1 MRRFFGF
8 VNGSF
13 FGHVVFYELIGS
25 LPMFVWFLTENY
37 HQGTLTVSFTVQSA
51 LVTIAGG
58 VVVAFAMWHTVTL
71 PLLRR
76 SKEKIRK

>member
-1 MRRFFGF
+1 MRPFFNF

-25 LPMFVWFLTENY
+25 LPVFIWFLVEIHNE
-37 HQGTLTVSFTVQSA
+37 GTLTVPFAAQFA
-51 LVTIAGG
+51 LEAIAGG
-58 VVVAFAMWHTVTL
+58 VIAAFAMWHTVTL

-76 SKEKIRK
+76 SKERIGK